1 MELVLAT
8 VFTSAHVSLFED
20 VKPLM
25 RRGTF
30 KGLDFCT
37 RRRAGRNPH
46 FCPVWT
52 AQKVLCSLRQKVEI
66 YCKWVFVSMFQ
77 NWIIYIDVMCSDSF
91 TFLCTFIFGS
101 RSYLMPCTC
110 TRGCS
115 YMLDALSE
123 WIRHL
128 DWSDN
133 WDPFLSGACYWGL
146 AKGGRGKGRVHDVL
160 HFTSLRQM
168 NVERVVKFHW
178 NCLGIAIGRNPGM
191 GPGTHPKD
199 WPAASSWD
207 LRHLGKGG
215 LFPWFSPF
223 LLEKGSCL
231 ILGTWSKRSFCHINS
246 LPCDWGAL
254 ATGCP
259 CALIL
264 VLDMFCKDFDNW

>member
-110 TRGCS
+110 KRGCS
-115 YMLDALSE
+115 YILDALSE

-133 WDPFLSGACYWGL
+133 WDPFPSWACCWGL

-168 NVERVVKFHW
+168 NVERVVKFQW
-178 NCLGIAIGRNPGM
+178 NCLGIAIGKNPDV

-207 LRHLGKGG
+207 VRH
-215 LFPWFSPF
+215 W
-223 LLEKGSCL
+223 EKKV
-231 ILGTWSKRSFCHINS
+231 IS
-246 LPCDWGAL
+246 LVF
-254 ATGCP
+254 T
-259 CALIL
+259 IL
-264 VLDMFCKDFDNW
+264 VREGQLPDLGNLEQMLLLSHQFFTLRLRCSCYWVSVCSNSGFGYVL